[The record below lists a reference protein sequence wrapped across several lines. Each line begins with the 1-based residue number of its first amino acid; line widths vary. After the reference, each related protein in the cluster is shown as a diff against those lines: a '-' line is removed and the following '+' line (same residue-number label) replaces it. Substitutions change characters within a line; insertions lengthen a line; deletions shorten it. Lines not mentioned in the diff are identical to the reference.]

1 MQAVDTWEM
10 PSWNLRLN
18 HAELRGQ
25 TGLNII
31 FNTVLAEVAQC
42 GCISE

>member
-10 PSWNLRLN
+10 PSLNLRLN

-25 TGLNII
+25 SRLNIT
-31 FNTVLAEVAQC
+31 FNTVLADMARC
-42 GCISE
+42 GCVLE